1 MRKRS
6 RDKKHPT
13 SDPRW
18 GLVEGGF
25 KHPYIDPEAV
35 DSALLKQAVDLLRP
49 TSPADRETAQDA
61 ILAAAED
68 YLFHVENHKNAP
80 RPSDVKA
87 RLLELHELALRL
99 HRLVHNLDS
108 LTLSKLEDAG
118 LFDHPLVRRMQ
129 GHDAPSEHQC
139 LSERK
144 GSVLLSLLKAIGKA
158 SEIALASIEQDEGGS
173 SRPFGVSAED
183 ELAGLCLDIFEKA
196 RPGEA
201 TSAENGDF
209 SIFVAYV
216 SEIATGKQ
224 TSVIKPVKRACRN
237 WKAFQKQIAQ
247 QFPSGL
253 PDDRFIFRSGAD
265 WSIVQIG
272 APVSFDKIRT
282 PPR

>member
-6 RDKKHPT
+6 RDKKHPA

-18 GLVEGGF
+18 GLVKGGF
-25 KHPYIDPEAV
+25 KFPDFDPKAV
-35 DSALLKQAVDLLRP
+35 DPDLLEHAVDLLPP
-49 TSPADRETAQDA
+49 TAHTDRKTAENV
-61 ILAAAED
+61 ILAAAEE
-68 YLFHVENHKNAP
+68 YLSYVENYKNAP
-80 RPSDVKA
+80 RPSDIKA
-87 RLLELHELALRL
+87 RLTDLRELANGLYRA
-99 HRLVHNLDS
+99 VHNLDY

-129 GHDAPSEHQC
+129 GLGEFQR

-144 GSVLLSLLKAIGKA
+144 GSVLLNLLEAIGKA

-173 SRPFGVSAED
+173 SQPLGVSAED

-216 SEIATGKQ
+216 SEIATGKP

-265 WSIVQIG
+265 WSIAQIG
-272 APVSFDKIRT
+272 PPMPLHKIRT
-282 PPR
+282 PPRHI